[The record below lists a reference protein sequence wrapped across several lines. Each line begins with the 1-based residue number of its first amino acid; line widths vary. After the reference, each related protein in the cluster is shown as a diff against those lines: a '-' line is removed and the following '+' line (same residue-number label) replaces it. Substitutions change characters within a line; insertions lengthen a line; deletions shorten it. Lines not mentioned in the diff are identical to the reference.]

1 MKWHTY
7 ALTSLARNYIYVG
20 ISSNLKKRIVQHNAG
35 KERTTKPYRPF
46 RLLLSE
52 AFSTR
57 IEARRREVW
66 LKSGIGKEFLGKL
79 AKGTEGNTFEKE

>member
-7 ALTSLARNYIYVG
+7 ALASLVRNYIYVG
-20 ISSNLKKRIVQHNAG
+20 ITSNLKKRIAQHNAG
-35 KERTTKPYRPF
+35 KERTTRPYRPF

-66 LKSGIGKEFLGKL
+66 LKSGIGKEFLRKL
-79 AKGTEGNTFEKE
+79 ARERQGNTFDQG